1 MKSEKS
7 IMLMTENGNQLTE
20 YGIMLTAFS
29 TKYSCDR
36 SENPMTGCQ
45 ANCFPYHNKISAAGE
60 MLYFSLLHLYGT
72 NDAVRK
78 SVIILFSVFRPL
90 TSVSR

>member
-1 MKSEKS
+1 MNMEKT
-7 IMLMTENGNQLTE
+7 TER
-20 YGIMLTAFS
+20 YPIRY
-29 TKYSCDR
+29 YSMITVAKDKKDR
-36 SENPMTGCQ
+36 
-45 ANCFPYHNKISAAGE
+45 ISAAGE

-90 TSVSR
+90 TSVS